1 VWFGNGFILGG
12 LGMKPGRDWAV
23 CQLQLGF
30 LKTNSDR
37 EGGKKHV
44 CEHIKR
50 RGKSK
55 SDDEIKKLNAF
66 Q

>member
-1 VWFGNGFILGG
+1 VLVWFGNGFILGG

-37 EGGKKHV
+37 EGEKARV
-44 CEHIKR
+44 
-50 RGKSK
+50 
-55 SDDEIKKLNAF
+55 
-66 Q
+66 